1 MLQARQH
8 ATRFFRSFLPLRAR
22 GTTKSTDMA
31 RALSKLAM
39 PSRPQY
45 WQRYWSRSRM
55 RTPSSIVTGWDTRD
69 RVMRSNG
76 TEHLHIGRSHD
87 GRGLPKVACFRAD
100 DTAAKRRCQAP
111 EMYGTRPVG
120 AGFSPALAVLSSV
133 RPRST
138 YNA

>member
-1 MLQARQH
+1 MLQARQQ
-8 ATRFFRSFLPLRAR
+8 ATRFRGSFLPLRAR

-55 RTPSSIVTGWDTRD
+55 RTPSSIVTGWDTKD

-76 TEHLHIGRSHD
+76 TLHLRLGKPRG
-87 GRGLPKVACFRAD
+87 GRGLPTVTSDRAE
-100 DTAAKRRCQAP
+100 DTAAKRWCQAP
-111 EMYGTRPVG
+111 DRLIV
-120 AGFSPALAVLSSV
+120 VH
-133 RPRST
+133 ST
-138 YNA
+138 STA

>member
-8 ATRFFRSFLPLRAR
+8 ATRFFGSFLPLRAH

-55 RTPSSIVTGWDTRD
+55 RTPSSIVTGWDTND

-76 TEHLHIGRSHD
+76 TEHLHIGRSHG
-87 GRGLPKVACFRAD
+87 GRGLPKVTCFRAD
-100 DTAAKRRCQAP
+100 DTAAKRWCQAP
-111 EMYGTRPVG
+111 EMYGTRNVG
-120 AGFSPALAVLSSV
+120 AGPQSGVSCSQLSPTSLYV
-133 RPRST
+133 
-138 YNA
+138 